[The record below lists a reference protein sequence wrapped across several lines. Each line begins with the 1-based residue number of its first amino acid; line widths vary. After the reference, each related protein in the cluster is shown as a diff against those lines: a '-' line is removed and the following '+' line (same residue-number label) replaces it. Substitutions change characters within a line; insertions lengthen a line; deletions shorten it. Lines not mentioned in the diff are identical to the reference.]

1 MISDNEEHCEDIPVE
16 QGVTEGII
24 LDGVFREGF
33 SEGVVLS
40 LRTEWG
46 WGPAFQ
52 QRWQHAQRRGISLTL
67 REQKEA
73 VVTWG
78 YLGRKGM

>member
-40 LRTEWG
+40 LRTE
-46 WGPAFQ
+46 
-52 QRWQHAQRRGISLTL
+52 
-67 REQKEA
+67 
-73 VVTWG
+73 
-78 YLGRKGM
+78 